1 MTNYKDTLFLPRTD
15 FPMKA
20 GLAKRE
26 PELLAHWQE
35 MNLWDRLRADA
46 KGREK
51 FILHDGPPYA
61 NGNLHI
67 GHALN
72 KILKDVINRSQQM
85 SGKDAYYV
93 PGWDCHGLPI
103 EWKIEERY
111 RAKGK
116 DKDAVPAL
124 EFRQECRDFAT
135 NWINIQREE
144 FKRLG
149 VIGDWNNPYLTMN
162 FKAQARIAAE
172 IGKFLVNGLLY
183 RGSKPVMWSVVEK
196 TALAEAEVEYE
207 DYESDQ
213 IWGKFSIDV
222 NSAPEELHGAFLV
235 IWTTTP
241 WTIPGNRAICFS
253 PRISYGLY
261 EVTDAPDDNWV
272 AAGERLLIS
281 DGLAEEVFKQSRVVR
296 YRRICDVHSNTLEG
310 IVCAHPLKSLGYEFP
325 VPLLSGEHVTDD
337 IGTGFVHT
345 APGHGVEDFEVWM
358 ANKNVL
364 DERGIKTTIPYTVD
378 GDGFL
383 TDEAPGFDGKRV
395 LTEKGKKGD
404 ANEAVILALQRVSS
418 LVARSRLKHQYP
430 HSWRSKKPVIFRNTP
445 QWFISMDRA
454 PNGDGNSLRKIA
466 LDQIEK
472 TSWFPSQGKN
482 RIGGMVEGRP
492 DWVISRQRAW
502 GVPIPVFVHKE
513 TCEPL
518 RDAAVIDRIVAA
530 FEEEGADAWYVSEPS
545 RFLGGSYNANDYEQ
559 VRDVVDVWFDSGSTH
574 TFVLEDRPELEWPAA
589 LYLEGS
595 DQHRGWFHS
604 SLLEACGTR
613 GRAPYNAVLTHGFVL
628 AEDGRKMSK
637 SLGNVVAPQQVIEQN
652 GAETLRLWVAASDY
666 SDDLRIGAE
675 IIKQLTD
682 SYRRLRNTLRYLLG
696 NLDGFTDAEK
706 VDAADMPELERWIL
720 HRLWE
725 IDREVRTGYGTYDFH
740 GLFRTLHDFCAND
753 LSAFYFDIRKDC
765 LYCDPASSPGRRAAR
780 TILDELFSCLTA
792 WLAPILCFTAEEAWM
807 CRNPDSG
814 DSVHL
819 RQFPEIH
826 EGWRDDGL
834 AEKWRKVGN
843 IRRVVLG
850 ALEIERI
857 EKRIGASLQAA
868 PDVYLTAD
876 YLDALEGVDV
886 ADLAI
891 VSSIHLHEGTAP
903 DGAFHLPEL
912 EGIAVVPALA
922 VGEKC
927 ARCWKF
933 LPDVGIDPSAPDLCG
948 RCAVAVKDNL
958 EAAE

>member
-1 MTNYKDTLFLPRTD
+1 MTNYKDTLFLPKTD

-26 PELLAHWQE
+26 PELLVRWQE
-35 MNLWDRLRADA
+35 INLWDRLRADA
-46 KGREK
+46 KGRAK

-85 SGKDAYYV
+85 LGKDSYYV

-103 EWKIEERY
+103 EWKIEEQY

-116 DKDAVPAL
+116 NKDAVPMA
-124 EFRQECRDFAT
+124 EFRQECRDFA
-135 NWINIQREE
+135 NKWVDIQREE

-149 VIGDWNNPYLTMN
+149 VMGDWENPYLTMN
-162 FKAQARIAAE
+162 FKAQARIAGE
-172 IGKFLVNGLLY
+172 IGKFLMSGLLY

-207 DYESDQ
+207 DHESDQ
-213 IWGKFSIDV
+213 IWVKFPIDV
-222 NSAPEELHGAFLV
+222 ESAPVELREASLV

-253 PRISYGLY
+253 SRISYGLY
-261 EVTDAPDDNWV
+261 EITEAPDDNWV
-272 AAGERLLIS
+272 VAGDRLLLA
-281 DGLAEEVFKQSRVVR
+281 DGLAEAVFEQSRVAGH
-296 YRRICDVHSNTLEG
+296 RRICDVHPDTLQALF
-310 IVCAHPLKSLGYEFP
+310 CAHPLKSLGYDFK
-325 VPLLSGEHVTDD
+325 VPLLSGNHVMDD
-337 IGTGFVHT
+337 TGTGFVHT
-345 APGHGVEDFEVWM
+345 APGHGTDDFEVWM
-358 ANKNVL
+358 ANKSEL
-364 DERGIKTTIPYTVD
+364 DIRGIETTIPYTVD
-378 GDGFL
+378 GNGFF
-383 TDEAPGFDGKRV
+383 TKEAPGFDGKRV

-404 ANEAVILALQRVSS
+404 ANEAVILALRGVSA
-418 LVARSRLKHQYP
+418 LVARARLKHQYP

-454 PNGDGNSLRKIA
+454 PYGEGDSLRKIA
-466 LDQIEK
+466 MDQIEK
-472 TSWFPSQGKN
+472 TNWFPSQGKN
-482 RIGGMVEGRP
+482 RIGGMIEGRP

-513 TCEPL
+513 SGEPL
-518 RDAAVIDRIVAA
+518 RDAAVVDRIVAA
-530 FEEEGADAWYVSEPS
+530 FEEEGADAWYASEPS
-545 RFLGGSYNANDYEQ
+545 RFLGDAYNVNDYEQ

-613 GRAPYNAVLTHGFVL
+613 GRAPYDAVLTHGFVL

-666 SDDLRIGAE
+666 SDDLRIGPE

-696 NLDGFTDAEK
+696 NLDGFIDAEK
-706 VDAADMPELERWIL
+706 VDTADMPELERWVL
-720 HRLWE
+720 HRLWG
-725 IDREVRTGYGTYDFH
+725 IDREVRAGYGTYDFH

-765 LYCDPASSPGRRAAR
+765 LYCDPADSLVRRAAR
-780 TILDELFSCLTA
+780 TVLDELFSCLTA

-807 CRNPDSG
+807 FRNPDG
-814 DSVHL
+814 DESVHL
-819 RQFPEIH
+819 RQFPEVQ
-826 EGWRDDGL
+826 ESWRDDVL
-834 AEKWRKVGN
+834 AEKWRKVAN
-843 IRRVVLG
+843 VRRVVLG
-850 ALEIERI
+850 ALEIERV
-857 EKRIGASLQAA
+857 EKRIGSSLQAA
-868 PDVYLTAD
+868 PHVYLTAD
-876 YLDALEGVDV
+876 YFDALEGLDV

-891 VSSIHLHEGTAP
+891 VSSIHLHEGVAP

-912 EGIAVVPALA
+912 DGIGVVPALA
-922 VGEKC
+922 DGEKC
-927 ARCWKF
+927 DRCWKIM
-933 LPDVGIDPSAPDLCG
+933 PDVGSDPAAPKICG
-948 RCAVAVKDNL
+948 RCAIAVKYHL
-958 EAAE
+958 AAAE